1 MAAAAATYDLVL
13 LLDTAAADDAR
24 AKIVS
29 DTRDSLASGGEIV
42 TEQAWGARQ
51 LAYEID
57 HREQAEYH
65 LFQFHGP
72 AELIAS
78 LDRTL
83 RINDGVVR
91 HRIIKLAPGTPAPQ
105 EGGPRGSAPRAAG
118 ESAAPAAVAAD
129 VVAPAEEA
137 EAATDAVEASGAG
150 EDPTAA
156 VGDDALAPA

>member
-1 MAAAAATYDLVL
+1 VL

-29 DTRDSLASGGEIV
+29 DTRESLTSTGEIV
-42 TEQAWGARQ
+42 NEQDWGQRQ
-51 LAYEID
+51 LSYAID

-83 RINDGVVR
+83 RITDGVVR
-91 HRIIKLAPGTPAPQ
+91 HRIIKLAPGTPPPA
-105 EGGPRGSAPRAAG
+105 EGGPRGGTTRSG
-118 ESAAPAAVAAD
+118 SESVNAPATTAE
-129 VVAPAEEA
+129 PAA
-137 EAATDAVEASGAG
+137 EAAADEPPAAIEAVAPDDDATPAI
-150 EDPTAA
+150 D
-156 VGDDALAPA
+156 DDALAPA